1 MSYAN
6 PQAVIDTESAK
17 YYAQAISS
25 LGQSAAKIIK
35 SQGDKAR
42 AQAKENKKK
51 NLENF
56 NLNTKYSE
64 QYLAEANKLTKD
76 FDLRNYI
83 GEDLNNI
90 ITKAANAKV
99 ALQNSKDS
107 NERLALKKEV
117 MMYEQFFNGG
127 GLEEGITNLAGER
140 EDFSSLEQNMGNEDG
155 LSASGTNANLYSDLG
170 STFTGRL
177 RKPLKINFENVEGAL
192 NMKLN
197 FEGGGSY
204 NANKDF
210 GPETVLVNP
219 NVSKGINNTL
229 ETAKIQVGE
238 NINQQSK
245 GFQDLTTGK
254 TIEKNGLI
262 FDEISYDRLYN
273 LLSPNLVGV
282 IGGIVKSG
290 KSGQGDLGMG
300 LRQVQSYVDDILPE
314 KYDKLVGTL
323 EPDVTQPHGLTEES
337 WNKLSKAIV
346 EIKKENI
353 QNGLKAKATKTE
365 RTISSEEVAL
375 QEGLNLALYLQKT
388 SLPLFKDI
396 DSSMD
401 LLKEIDKYT
410 SVDISKESTFG
421 ETGKS
426 VQIGSGK
433 NKQNITSD
441 MSQGQIKAAIL
452 RATGIPNSI
461 ITKVDFSD
469 IGGLNAIF
477 GQELEKLAKLKTS
490 DDFDI
495 EQYKVN

>member
-219 NVSKGINNTL
+219 NISKGINNTL

-282 IGGIVKSG
+282 IGGVVKSG

-477 GQELEKLAKLKTS
+477 GQELERLAKLKTS

-495 EQYKVN
+495 EQYKIN

>member
-1 MSYAN
+1 
-6 PQAVIDTESAK
+6 
-17 YYAQAISS
+17 
-25 LGQSAAKIIK
+25 
-35 SQGDKAR
+35 
-42 AQAKENKKK
+42 
-51 NLENF
+51 
-56 NLNTKYSE
+56 
-64 QYLAEANKLTKD
+64 
-76 FDLRNYI
+76 
-83 GEDLNNI
+83 
-90 ITKAANAKV
+90 
-99 ALQNSKDS
+99 
-107 NERLALKKEV
+107 
-117 MMYEQFFNGG
+117 MYEQFFNGG

-219 NVSKGINNTL
+219 NISKGINNTL

-282 IGGIVKSG
+282 IGGVVKSG

-477 GQELEKLAKLKTS
+477 GQELERLAKLKTS

>member
-282 IGGIVKSG
+282 IGGVVKSG

-477 GQELEKLAKLKTS
+477 GQELERLAKLKTS

-495 EQYKVN
+495 EQYKIN

>member
-140 EDFSSLEQNMGNEDG
+140 EDFSSLEQNTGNEDG

-219 NVSKGINNTL
+219 NISKGINNTL

-282 IGGIVKSG
+282 IGGVVKSG

-477 GQELEKLAKLKTS
+477 GQELERLAKLKTS

-495 EQYKVN
+495 EQYKIN

>member
-219 NVSKGINNTL
+219 NISKGINNTL

-477 GQELEKLAKLKTS
+477 GQELERLAKLKTS

>member
-219 NVSKGINNTL
+219 NISKGINNTL

-282 IGGIVKSG
+282 IGGVVKSG

-477 GQELEKLAKLKTS
+477 GQELERLAKLKTS

>member
-477 GQELEKLAKLKTS
+477 GQELERLAKLKTS

>member
-127 GLEEGITNLAGER
+127 GLQEGITNLAGER

-314 KYDKLVGTL
+314 KYDKLVGAL

>member
-1 MSYAN
+1 
-6 PQAVIDTESAK
+6 
-17 YYAQAISS
+17 
-25 LGQSAAKIIK
+25 
-35 SQGDKAR
+35 
-42 AQAKENKKK
+42 
-51 NLENF
+51 
-56 NLNTKYSE
+56 
-64 QYLAEANKLTKD
+64 
-76 FDLRNYI
+76 
-83 GEDLNNI
+83 
-90 ITKAANAKV
+90 
-99 ALQNSKDS
+99 
-107 NERLALKKEV
+107 
-117 MMYEQFFNGG
+117 MYEQFFNGG

-219 NVSKGINNTL
+219 NISKGINNTL

-282 IGGIVKSG
+282 IGGVVKSG

-353 QNGLKAKATKTE
+353 QKW
-365 RTISSEEVAL
+365 
-375 QEGLNLALYLQKT
+375 
-388 SLPLFKDI
+388 FK
-396 DSSMD
+396 S
-401 LLKEIDKYT
+401 
-410 SVDISKESTFG
+410 
-421 ETGKS
+421 
-426 VQIGSGK
+426 
-433 NKQNITSD
+433 
-441 MSQGQIKAAIL
+441 
-452 RATGIPNSI
+452 
-461 ITKVDFSD
+461 
-469 IGGLNAIF
+469 
-477 GQELEKLAKLKTS
+477 
-490 DDFDI
+490 
-495 EQYKVN
+495 

>member
-42 AQAKENKKK
+42 AQAKENKQK

-300 LRQVQSYVDDILPE
+300 LRQLQSYVDDILPE

-477 GQELEKLAKLKTS
+477 GQELERLAKLKTS

>member
-127 GLEEGITNLAGER
+127 GLQEGITNLAGER

-219 NVSKGINNTL
+219 NISKGINNTL

-254 TIEKNGLI
+254 IIEKNGLI